1 MSITAEAALSALE
14 KVNDPELAR
23 PLADIG
29 MVRDITAAGGA
40 VELTVS
46 LRSPRANYK
55 ARLEEDVTRALRAA
69 GAANVKIHW
78 ELAIPTRNIL
88 SDDPCLGVKNIVLVM
103 SGKGGVGKS
112 TVAANLT
119 VA

>member
-23 PLADIG
+23 PLTEIG
-29 MVRDITAAGGA
+29 MVRDITAQGGA
-40 VELTVS
+40 VELTVE
-46 LRSPRANYK
+46 LLSPGTSYK
-55 ARLEEDVTRALRAA
+55 AHLEAAVTSALRAQ
-69 GAANVKIHW
+69 GAASVKIRW

-103 SGKGGVGKS
+103 
-112 TVAANLT
+112 
-119 VA
+119 